1 MHARRK
7 FFELYKSSG
16 SPACEHALGQIARL
30 YAIEERIRGKPATT
44 RQAIRQTE
52 AKPIL
57 NELHQWMQATLAQ
70 AGRKTLLADAIRYSL
85 TLWTAL
91 TRYLDDGRLEIDNG
105 PAERALRG
113 VALGRKNYLFAG
125 SDAGGERAAGIYSL
139 LETAKLNGI
148 EPEAYL
154 RKVLCVIGEH
164 PVNRVAQLLPWRI
177 YTA

>member
-1 MHARRK
+1 MPSRIAFANIRPSFLNTFDIRRARHNPNP
-7 FFELYKSSG
+7 LT
-16 SPACEHALGQIARL
+16 PAWQI
-30 YAIEERIRGKPATT
+30 T
-44 RQAIRQTE
+44 RQDE

-57 NELHQWMQATLAQ
+57 NGLHQWMQATLART
-70 AGRKTLLADAIRYSL
+70 GRKEPLADAIRYSL

-91 TRYLDDGRLEIDNG
+91 SRYLDDGRLEIDNG

-125 SDAGGERAAGIYSL
+125 SDDGGERAAGIYSL

-154 RKVLCVIGEH
+154 RQVLTVIAEH
-164 PVNRVAQLLPWRI
+164 AINQIQRLLPWQLKP
-177 YTA
+177 TTDA